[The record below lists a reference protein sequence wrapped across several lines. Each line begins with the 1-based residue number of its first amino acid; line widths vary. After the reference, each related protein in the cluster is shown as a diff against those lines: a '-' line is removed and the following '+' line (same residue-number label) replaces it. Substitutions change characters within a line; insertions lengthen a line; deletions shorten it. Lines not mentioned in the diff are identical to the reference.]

1 MPQNADPAVL
11 GDGPVSLPA
20 HAVQMQGVRAYDAQY
35 LSREEERR
43 RERVKE
49 RERERDR
56 EARRQK
62 EAAPKQV
69 LYPPM
74 PPMQHYIHTG
84 CLSASLPSAGAVT
97 LMSVWSECESLSY

>member
-1 MPQNADPAVL
+1 MPQTADPAVL

-20 HAVQMQGVRAYDAQY
+20 HAVQMQGVRAYDVQY

-43 RERVKE
+43 REHVKE

-69 LYPPM
+69 LFRRYPP
-74 PPMQHYIHTG
+74 HS
-84 CLSASLPSAGAVT
+84 CCAR
-97 LMSVWSECESLSY
+97 

>member
-1 MPQNADPAVL
+1 MRLRRRCLCCRAEAYRDALPQNSHPAVL

-20 HAVQMQGVRAYDAQY
+20 HAVQMQGVRAHDVQY

-69 LYPPM
+69 
-74 PPMQHYIHTG
+74 HHH
-84 CLSASLPSAGAVT
+84 
-97 LMSVWSECESLSY
+97 

>member
-20 HAVQMQGVRAYDAQY
+20 HAVQMQGKRAYDVQY
-35 LSREEERR
+35 MSREEERR

-62 EAAPKQV
+62 DTAPKQV
-69 LYPPM
+69 LFGRYSTS
-74 PPMQHYIHTG
+74 Q
-84 CLSASLPSAGAVT
+84 LLRT
-97 LMSVWSECESLSY
+97 LMNSPC

>member
-69 LYPPM
+69 PAHQCHPRSFCTEQQ
-74 PPMQHYIHTG
+74 PEFT
-84 CLSASLPSAGAVT
+84 
-97 LMSVWSECESLSY
+97 